1 MSINFSLLNVSE
13 DSKKINNI
21 EIGRNSPGNKE
32 GNELERWK
40 EKGFLICVAEVADK
54 LWIIAV

>member
-21 EIGRNSPGNKE
+21 EIGKNSPGSKE
-32 GNELERWK
+32 GNELENVEGERISH
-40 EKGFLICVAEVADK
+40 LCS
-54 LWIIAV
+54 

>member
-21 EIGRNSPGNKE
+21 EIGKNSPGSKE
-32 GNELERWK
+32 GNELEKVEGERISHLCSWSRR
-40 EKGFLICVAEVADK
+40 
-54 LWIIAV
+54 